1 MNTKILLKNI
11 TVKVQTRYKTNKDS
25 QVEKEWF
32 VQNFNLMYEGKKINF
47 KEIIINFDFIDADN
61 PEFFLQPG
69 QIIKVLDGCLEK
81 IKGIMILKIFNFQQ
95 LSDEGE
101 EN

>member
-1 MNTKILLKNI
+1 MNTKILLRNI
-11 TVKVQTRYKTNKDS
+11 TVKVQTRYKINKDS
-25 QVEKEWF
+25 QVGKEWF

-95 LSDEGE
+95 LNDEGE